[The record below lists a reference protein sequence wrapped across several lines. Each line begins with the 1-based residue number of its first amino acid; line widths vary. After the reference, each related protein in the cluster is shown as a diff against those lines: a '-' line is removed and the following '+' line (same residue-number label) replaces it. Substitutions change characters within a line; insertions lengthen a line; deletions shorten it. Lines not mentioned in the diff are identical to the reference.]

1 MLSYKKSCT
10 NLDPRKK
17 CHHFDIKQHD
27 LKLTRLQ
34 VDDQKRSEIHK
45 KDKHQLLTQRFVS
58 LLLTLLF
65 HQIETVKGINHH
77 QGKDH
82 ILG

>member
-1 MLSYKKSCT
+1 MLSLKNPVQ
-10 NLDPRKK
+10 NLDSRKK

-27 LKLTRLQ
+27 LKLTCLQ

-45 KDKHQLLTQRFVS
+45 KDKHQLLAQRFVS

-65 HQIETVKGINHH
+65 HQIETVKGINHR
-77 QGKDH
+77 
-82 ILG
+82 